1 MKRWLSLMLC
11 LVMVMC
17 LLPLCA
23 CSENEGDLKGAKG
36 AALLEQSNLPPVS
49 PEGSPYLA
57 LYVEYQKGGEEGVTH
72 AKATLLHVTGNE
84 KHDNPA
90 AEDVV
95 IELKAE
101 DTLELRS
108 GSDAHVFYDGLACG
122 DTYTFEF
129 DLYCA
134 APRAYVERTPEP
146 RLTISVTSAN
156 VGRCE
161 YTCVFDS
168 TTEPRA
174 LLLGWDVENKTP
186 NAIRNDLD
194 MMKELFGRSYYNMQ
208 PVIQYGPY
216 FNHED
221 IWELLKILPMMET
234 DENDVT
240 YIYLNAHDSSLGFFA
255 HRIIRGFRAFA
266 PGTTVTVDGEE
277 YSDTFVLYKQF
288 LPWIARALKGRIVLV
303 IDACYSRTAIECV
316 DEEDF
321 APDRLS
327 LMTSIDGGSTSG
339 AYDSPITGA
348 YGWFTK
354 ELYDRYLTE
363 TGLVP
368 IGDAYSYMHEYAEE
382 HVTLTMLNPQFT
394 GNADTALFCFDAN
407 TWIDDPEFVVIEE
420 SIAVTTEEAV
430 IVTTD
435 IDETAYDRT
444 ESYIVRPTVTVTGRQ
459 DVSDRINARLAQLYD
474 DTQWIIGELE
484 QEPLPANAG
493 KHLYTLTLKDA
504 SATGSLLYLTFE
516 EVRYTSGAA
525 RPMSG
530 QYVLTFDTATGQ
542 EAELKELLISG
553 PEASEQL
560 VGMIEA
566 GLTEK
571 YADNLFVDAGT
582 AAGYALTNE
591 RVTWKMGAD
600 GLHILYP
607 GDWISPRYL
616 GTLDVALTQEQL
628 SSLLAGEQTAA
639 ISNAQGHA
647 GISRSNTG
655 ADFGLAGESIL
666 EAEGLISEAKVSIVR
681 GDDSYS
687 YPVTVVFYATA
698 LNGQSAFLPAFSEQ
712 EWYEVTYE
720 SGGQTVEARFE

>member
-1 MKRWLSLMLC
+1 MKRWLSLMFC

-23 CSENEGDLKGAKG
+23 CAENEGGLKGAKG

-49 PEGSPYLA
+49 LEGSPYLA
-57 LYVEYQKGGEEGVTH
+57 LYVEYQKDGEEGVTH
-72 AKATLLHVTGNE
+72 AKATLLHVNGNE

-108 GSDAHVFYDGLACG
+108 GSDAHVFNDGLAYG
-122 DTYTFEF
+122 DTYTFAF

-134 APRAYVERTPEP
+134 APRAYVERAPEP

-156 VGRCE
+156 VGHCE

-208 PVIQYGPY
+208 SVIQYGPY

-240 YIYLNAHDSSLGFFA
+240 YFYLNAHDSSLGFFA

-288 LPWIARALKGRIVLV
+288 LPRLARSLKGRIVLV
-303 IDACYSRTAIECV
+303 I
-316 DEEDF
+316 
-321 APDRLS
+321 
-327 LMTSIDGGSTSG
+327 
-339 AYDSPITGA
+339 GA

-354 ELYDRYLTE
+354 ELYDRYLTD

-368 IGDAYSYMHEYAEE
+368 VGDAYSYMHEYTEE

-420 SIAVTTEEAV
+420 SIAVTSEEAV

-504 SATGSLLYLTFE
+504 SATGSLLFLTFE

-571 YADNLFVDAGT
+571 YAANLFVDAGT

-666 EAEGLISEAKVSIVR
+666 EAEGLISEAKVSIAR

-687 YPVTVVFYATA
+687 YPVTVIFYATA